1 MFAFPNNFLTPATN
15 SQVCPC
21 FLSHRPT
28 IPLSDGRQRPSHWR
42 PCLFTSL
49 KSKNHSWN
57 LEGACKLLLAV
68 RFFPQVGQDPTLSP
82 CKELP
87 NYSVCMVLWAPH
99 QHTLPFG
106 TSYFLLGRIKIIASQ
121 MALYGGISLLA
132 STVVQPVCLF
142 ASKQTLGELREVN
155 IFAFIIACNAVARGF
170 MKNKLPQEE
179 RHLLHYMCS
188 ASSHQSSSLQSSL
201 CVCSRRFLEAF
212 FCQGPS
218 LGVCY
223 VHILCIPT
231 APLCRLK
238 WVLIHSS
245 SWLCT
250 TKLYK
255 CINAAGMNT
264 FMTLCTPMA
273 QWMSYT
279 GSLDQVL
286 NSCEAEG
293 LFITDYL
300 GRAFYQCLCSCTRE
314 CEKLFDLLYM
324 VCR

>member
-1 MFAFPNNFLTPATN
+1 MSAQVFLSTIKHMTAAGANPDWGFYEKLKVAEHNGFPGCLVFVFFCRAYEPKLFFFFFFFTGSPAHKHLLTTFLTPATN
-15 SQVCPC
+15 SQVCPS
-21 FLSHRPT
+21 FLSHQPT
-28 IPLSDGRQRPSHWR
+28 VPLSDDRQRPSHWR

-155 IFAFIIACNAVARGF
+155 IFAFLIACNAVARGF

-188 ASSHQSSSLQSSL
+188 ASSHYSSSIQSSL

-218 LGVCY
+218 SGVCY
-223 VHILCIPT
+223 VHILRIPA

-238 WVLIHSS
+238 CVLIHSS
-245 SWLCT
+245 LW
-250 TKLYK
+250 
-255 CINAAGMNT
+255 
-264 FMTLCTPMA
+264 
-273 QWMSYT
+273 
-279 GSLDQVL
+279 
-286 NSCEAEG
+286 
-293 LFITDYL
+293 
-300 GRAFYQCLCSCTRE
+300 
-314 CEKLFDLLYM
+314 LLYNKII
-324 VCR
+324 